1 MRSFHIRYYRDV
13 LAMVYAIEEINNT
26 PDLLP
31 NITLGFRIFDSC
43 MSEVKAIHGVLTLL
57 SGTRDPTPGY
67 SCQREPFVAGVVGE
81 LMSSLS
87 LPMARI
93 LGIYKFPQISY
104 GAMIATLS
112 DKRQFPSF
120 LRTIPSNA
128 FQNVALPR
136 LIGLFGWTWVGMI
149 ISDDDVGEQ
158 GRRDLEAGIKE
169 QGGCVVFTQKIH
181 LLYPRDKLLL
191 VAEVIRAS
199 TVNVIVVQST
209 EVHVAVLMEVL
220 LEQNVTGKVFIF
232 SVIFIITPGLFSSAA
247 WRMLNGTIGIAA
259 STGNMPGFKD
269 FLRRLDPS
277 RAPSDNMARLFWEK
291 AFQCR
296 MRNETELP
304 PAQGP
309 QAVCSGREVL
319 SEGHMSL
326 FELYDLTSTY
336 HTYAAVYTFAS
347 ALNKLLSCQ
356 PGEGP
361 FVNGSCTSAE
371 AVQPWQVIPD
381 ARAREIEKSSV
392 PLMNKWKVFQTIPSL
407 PSHRRWDLVLHYV
420 KGAQVKLKTGENIVF
435 DENGDVDAA
444 YDIINVQIFQDDSTE
459 LVKVGKF
466 DPWAPRGQE
475 VTINKSAILWSS
487 GYSQVL
493 RSVCND
499 GCRPGYRKA
508 SKEGE
513 PACCFDCVAC
523 SSGEFSNE
531 TDASACFKCPD
542 THWPNEKRD
551 ACNPK
556 EIEFLSYGDPLGL
569 TLTAFAT
576 FFTLLTTSVVC
587 VFIKHRNTPIVKAN
601 NRDLSF
607 VLLLALMLCFLCPLV
622 FIGRPGRLTCLLRQ
636 TLFGAVFSISI
647 SSVLA
652 KTVIVVSAFKS
663 TAPGTK
669 RWLGNRTPAWIV
681 LSCTLVQ
688 VLICALWLLTSPP
701 YPELN
706 LTSGQANIILECN
719 EGEGL
724 FFYCMMGYM
733 GLLAMVSFVVAFVSR
748 NLPGRYNEA
757 KLITFS
763 LLVFV
768 SVWISFIPAYLS
780 TRGKYML
787 AVEVFAILCSSA
799 GLLCCIFLPKCYVI
813 LIRPEQN
820 TRKHLVPKG
829 RLNEMAH

>member
-1 MRSFHIRYYRDV
+1 MVKSFHIRYYRDV
-13 LAMVYAIEEINNT
+13 LAMVYAVEEINNT

-57 SGTRDPTPGY
+57 SGTWDPTPGY
-67 SCQREPFVAGVVGE
+67 SCQRQPFVAGVVGE

-93 LGIYKFPQISY
+93 LGIYHFPQISY
-104 GAMIATLS
+104 GSVIATLS

-120 LRTIPSNA
+120 LRTIPGNA

-191 VAEVIRAS
+191 MAEVIRAS
-199 TVNVIVVQST
+199 TVNVIVVQSP

-220 LEQNVTGKVFIF
+220 LEQKVTGKVFIF
-232 SVIFIITPGLFSSAA
+232 SVSFIITPGLFSRAA

-277 RAPSDNMARLFWEK
+277 GAPRDNMARLFWEK

-296 MRNETELP
+296 WRMRNETELP
-304 PAQGP
+304 PARGP

-319 SEGHMSL
+319 SEGHVSL

-336 HTYAAVYTFAS
+336 HTYAAVYAFAS

-361 FVNGSCTSAE
+361 FLNGSCTSAE
-371 AVQPWQVIPD
+371 AVQPWQV
-381 ARAREIEKSSV
+381 
-392 PLMNKWKVFQTIPSL
+392 
-407 PSHRRWDLVLHYV
+407 LHYV
-420 KGAQVKLKTGENIVF
+420 KGAHVKLKTGEEIVF
-435 DENGDVDAA
+435 DENGDVAAA

-466 DPWAPRGQE
+466 DPWAPRGHE
-475 VTINKSAILWSS
+475 VTINKSAILWNS
-487 GYSQVL
+487 GYSQVP

-499 GCRPGYRKA
+499 GCLPGYRKA

-531 TDASACFKCPD
+531 TDASDCFKCPD

-551 ACNPK
+551 ACIPK
-556 EIEFLSYGDPLGL
+556 QIEFLSYGDPLGL

-587 VFIKHRNTPIVKAN
+587 VFIKHRSTPIVKAN
-601 NRDLSF
+601 NRELSF

-652 KTVIVVSAFKS
+652 KTIIVVSAFKS
-663 TAPGTK
+663 TVPGTK

-701 YPELN
+701 YPVLN
-706 LTSGQANIILECN
+706 RTSSQANIILECN
-719 EGEGL
+719 EGEGV

-733 GLLAMVSFVVAFVSR
+733 GLLAMVSFVVAFLSR

-768 SVWISFIPAYLS
+768 SVWISFIPAHLS

-820 TRKHLVPKG
+820 TRKHLVPRG